1 MSKKF
6 RFQEKTQC
14 YSNKVTNIT
23 IVNTVRTVFERL
35 IYLQHRG
42 IRKDTVPADSE
53 NKSDLQD
60 NAGRSEGRNTP
71 PKEKQP
77 RDFIVRKLGFSS
89 SFFRNRCTF
98 KTKPVK
104 VVVNNIRHI

>member
-1 MSKKF
+1 MSKNLDF
-6 RFQEKTQC
+6 KTNRQC
-14 YSNKVTNIT
+14 YSNTVTNIT
-23 IVNTVRTVFERL
+23 FVNTVRTVFERL
-35 IYLQHRG
+35 IYLQHHG
-42 IRKDTVPADSE
+42 IRIDTVPADSE
-53 NKSDLQD
+53 NQSDLQD

-77 RDFIVRKLGFSS
+77 RDFIVRKRGFSS

-104 VVVNNIRHI
+104 VVVNNIRHL